1 MQEKNQWPAACLEAG
16 LQHVQSQP
24 VDVVHK
30 PGSHAGWK
38 NIILQRR
45 QLGHFYLSV
54 TLWDRPSLLD
64 VVISPID
71 QNNFGNRI
79 LAALARAASPANPPP
94 QSPLRGGLF
103 SHASTSEA
111 F

>member
-1 MQEKNQWPAACLEAG
+1 
-16 LQHVQSQP
+16 
-24 VDVVHK
+24 
-30 PGSHAGWK
+30 
-38 NIILQRR
+38 
-45 QLGHFYLSV
+45 V

-79 LAALARAASPANPPP
+79 LAALACRQPREPPP
-94 QSPLRGGLF
+94 TITMRDGLF
-103 SHASTSEA
+103 SHACTSEA